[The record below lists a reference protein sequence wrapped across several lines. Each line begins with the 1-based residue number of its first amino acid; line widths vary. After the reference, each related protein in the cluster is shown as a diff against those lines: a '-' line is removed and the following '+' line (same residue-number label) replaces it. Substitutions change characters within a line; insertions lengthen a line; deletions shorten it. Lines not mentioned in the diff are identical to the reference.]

1 MKDVFGLRSQ
11 PMNTPLRDA
20 KREIIIELSN
30 AYFETYRYDRP
41 NDSVEQLQVQALCR
55 DLAENDIDELLAA
68 HKEDIASKMPEKV
81 EPSDKDFSLDGGIK
95 PTYDKDGELVDMGRP
110 PMKHKMTRPYNDGWN
125 AYHDTFKSILKG
137 GTDE

>member
-1 MKDVFGLRSQ
+1 
-11 PMNTPLRDA
+11 MNTPLSDEIA
-20 KREIIIELSN
+20 EELRELVL
-30 AYFETYRYDRP
+30 D
-41 NDSVEQLQVQALCR
+41 V
-55 DLAENDIDELLAA
+55 LAEASKVAGKEIYITLFPEL
-68 HKEDIASKMPEKV
+68 KIAENVLNLIAYKMPEKV

-137 GTDE
+137 GMDE